1 MKKKLFVFV
10 VLSMVVLFSAC
21 KPAVKGGDTSN
32 SETPLELT
40 AANLAGKWVLDSDST
55 KWYEFKKDGTAIANI
70 AGTPR
75 NRYYKIISN
84 KVQLY
89 TDSSLSIADDPLQ
102 IKIYKQYCLIKRNAI
117 TTEARYN
124 KAKSN

>member
-1 MKKKLFVFV
+1 MKKKLFVFG
-10 VLSMVVLFSAC
+10 VLAMVVLFSAC

-40 AANLAGKWVLDSDST
+40 AANLAGRWVLESDST

-117 TTEARYN
+117 TNEARYN

>member
-10 VLSMVVLFSAC
+10 VLAMVLVAC

-40 AANLAGKWVLDSDST
+40 AANLAGKWVLEGDSS

>member
-10 VLSMVVLFSAC
+10 VLAMVLVAC

-40 AANLAGKWVLDSDST
+40 AANLAGKWVLES
-55 KWYEFKKDGTAIANI
+55 DGTAIANI

-117 TTEARYN
+117 TNEARYN
-124 KAKSN
+124 RAKSN

>member
-10 VLSMVVLFSAC
+10 VLAMVLVAC
-21 KPAVKGGDTSN
+21 NPAVKGG
-32 SETPLELT
+32 ETPLELT
-40 AANLAGKWVLDSDST
+40 VANLAGRWVLESDST
-55 KWYEFKKDGTAIANI
+55 KWYEFKANGTAIANI

-117 TTEARYN
+117 TNEARYN

>member
-10 VLSMVVLFSAC
+10 VLAMVLFSAC
-21 KPAVKGGDTSN
+21 KPAVKGG
-32 SETPLELT
+32 ETPLELT
-40 AANLAGKWVLDSDST
+40 AANLVGKWVLESDST
-55 KWYEFKKDGTAIANI
+55 KWYEFKDDGSAIENR

-89 TDSSLSIADDPLQ
+89 TDSSFSIAGLTLH
-102 IKIYKQYCLIKRNAI
+102 INIYKQYCLIKRNAI
-117 TTEARYN
+117 TNEARYN

>member
-55 KWYEFKKDGTAIANI
+55 KWYEFKEDGTYSAYI
-70 AGTPR
+70 GTSSTNYTYHFEITDNKALLYDIRISDNRKVTGDTLKIELLYR
-75 NRYYKIISN
+75 NR
-84 KVQLY
+84 
-89 TDSSLSIADDPLQ
+89 
-102 IKIYKQYCLIKRNAI
+102 CLINSKK
-117 TTEARYN
+117 YN
-124 KAKSN
+124 RQ